1 MSRPVRISLIAIASL
16 LVLALIVVIGGIE
29 VLRSDWFFQQVRQRL
44 IAEMEKSTGGKIE
57 LRELHFD
64 WKTLIAEADGLVIHG
79 TEPPGEAPLLR
90 AAKVTIG
97 LKLISLE
104 KQQIDVASV
113 DIAGPQVNLLIAAD
127 GRTNIP
133 EPKTPASTKSIDQT
147 ILDLAVGRF
156 RVEDG
161 IVQIKAAGMPP
172 RKLPWSMR
180 AEKLKAQLT
189 YAPKDAA
196 GGPSY
201 SGDISMQPLS
211 AGFGN
216 YGPIDAA
223 VELAV
228 KLERDHIQVNNG
240 SVHTTSSQI
249 EFSGDLRDL
258 KSPEISGKYRARV
271 AAQEAGRLLSW
282 RTTQSGIIDS
292 SGDFRLNNA
301 GDFLVKGKLEGV
313 DLTYR
318 DPDLHFDHVRIVSN
332 FSADPKKLELTN
344 MSASLLGGRVQ
355 GRVTVT
361 NGDRFDIKGSL
372 VGFGATALAN
382 LLHTTPPPFDALIAG
397 PFEARGSITGVKY
410 RRVDASAQLTLS
422 PAGTSPVSGFIDA
435 RYDGA
440 RQYVDLAK
448 SFLALP
454 NSRVDFSG
462 GLGVQPGAYDAQ
474 LAVRLASTNLN
485 DVLIFA
491 PEVKELP
498 VSLQNGHAEFT
509 GSITGP
515 PTSPVIAGHVTAN
528 NIVIE
533 KQKVEAF
540 SADVNARSTEVQV
553 HNGTLAYQDMRA
565 RLSGTLALDQ
575 WKPDNR
581 SAVTATAS
589 LQNADIANMLAL
601 LGQTQIPVKGSIS
614 AEAQVNGTLADPRA
628 TATLRGGKGSAYG
641 EPFDRATAN
650 LTYVNGGRQE
660 FTAEVDSG
668 VKKINLTGA
677 FQHSPT
683 DFLTGTIQANIK
695 TSDIALNQIQAIR
708 EYQPTIGGITRATAD
723 TEVRLIDSK
732 AGEQFEIV
740 TLNADIVTR
749 NLAVE
754 QKQLGDLHL
763 TAHTASGQNPPLV
776 NVQIE
781 SNLAHS
787 VVRGNGSWR
796 LAGDY
801 SGEGAVTFSQ
811 VNLADVRKL
820 FAPHATSLASIG
832 GSVEGKITFR
842 GSAEKPRAM
851 TGALEIPKLEIIP
864 EPGGDIPIPESL
876 RDLVIR
882 NAGPIRATM
891 GNGNIRIES
900 ARVTARSTDVSLE
913 GTINLNATAPLN
925 LRASGNLDLS
935 ILPMFER
942 DLVSSGTVAA
952 TATIRGGFAQPEILG
967 RLDVKNANLNL
978 EGLPN
983 GLSNANG
990 TVIFDPSRAT
1000 IQSLTAETGGGKV
1013 NLTGFASFSNGP
1025 MALRLEADAK
1035 EVRVRYPE
1043 GVSTVANA
1051 SLRLIGT
1058 TERSTLSGTI
1068 TVVRSAFTPHTDL
1081 GRMLASASAPV
1092 QTPAVQTGLVG
1103 NMQFDVDILTA
1114 PDATFQTSLAQG
1126 LEADASLRLRGTV
1139 TNPVL
1144 LGRVNVN
1151 QGELMF
1157 FGNKYTINEGTI
1169 SFFNPVKLE
1178 PILDVSLETRARGVD
1193 VTINV
1198 TGPITKLNVSY
1209 RSDPPLQFSDLV
1221 ALLATGRTP
1230 ENPTIAE
1237 NYPGTTQTWQE
1248 MGASAL
1254 LGQAIANPLAGR
1266 LQRFFGVSKIKIDPL
1281 LTGVAGN
1288 AQARLTIE
1296 QNITPDLTFT
1306 YITNVASSTGSAQV
1320 IRVEWDFS
1328 RHWSA
1333 VAVRDEYGYFGIDF
1347 QYRKRFK

>member
-1 MSRPVRISLIAIASL
+1 
-16 LVLALIVVIGGIE
+16 
-29 VLRSDWFFQQVRQRL
+29 
-44 IAEMEKSTGGKIE
+44 
-57 LRELHFD
+57 
-64 WKTLIAEADGLVIHG
+64 
-79 TEPPGEAPLLR
+79 
-90 AAKVTIG
+90 
-97 LKLISLE
+97 
-104 KQQIDVASV
+104 
-113 DIAGPQVNLLIAAD
+113 
-127 GRTNIP
+127 
-133 EPKTPASTKSIDQT
+133 
-147 ILDLAVGRF
+147 
-156 RVEDG
+156 
-161 IVQIKAAGMPP
+161 MPP
-172 RKLPWSMR
+172 KKLPWTVR
-180 AEKLKAQLT
+180 GEKLRAQLS
-189 YAPKDAA
+189 YAPKDAT

-201 SGDISMQPLS
+201 SGDISIQPLHAS
-211 AGFGN
+211 
-216 YGPIDAA
+216 YGAMSLDAA

-228 KLERDHIQVNNG
+228 KLERDHIQVNKGNLR
-240 SVHTTSSQI
+240 TASSQI

-258 KSPEISGKYRARV
+258 KSPEISGKYSARV

-292 SGDFRLNNA
+292 SGDFRFNNA

-318 DPDLHFDHVRIVSN
+318 DPDLHFDHVRIVAN
-332 FSADPKKLELTN
+332 FSADAKKIEMTN
-344 MSASLLGGRVQ
+344 MSASLLGGQVH
-355 GRVTVT
+355 GRVTLT

-397 PFEARGSITGVKY
+397 PFEARGSITGVKD

-422 PAGTSPVSGFIDA
+422 PAGPTPVNGFIDA
-435 RYDGA
+435 RYDGG
-440 RQYVDLAK
+440 RQYVDFAK

-462 GLGVQPGAYDAQ
+462 GLGVEPGAYTAQ
-474 LAVRLASTNLN
+474 LNVRLAATNLN
-485 DVLIFA
+485 DVQIIA
-491 PEVKELP
+491 PAVKELP
-498 VSLQNGHAEFT
+498 VALQNGHAEFT
-509 GSITGP
+509 GSITGA

-528 NIVIE
+528 NIVVE
-533 KQKVEAF
+533 KQNIEAF

-553 HNGTLAYQDMRA
+553 HNGTLAYQNMRA

-581 SAVTATAS
+581 SAVTASAS
-589 LQNADIANMLAL
+589 LQNADIASVLAL
-601 LGQTQIPVKGSIS
+601 LGQTHIPVKGSLS
-614 AEAQVNGTLADPRA
+614 AEGRVNGTLADPQA

-641 EPFDRATAN
+641 ESFDRATAN

-668 VKKINLTGA
+668 ARKVNLTGA
-677 FQHSPT
+677 FQHAPT
-683 DFLTGTIQANIK
+683 DFLTGTIQASVK

-708 EYQPTIGGITRATAD
+708 QYQPTIGGITRATAD
-723 TEVRLIDSK
+723 TEVRLINSK
-732 AGEQFEIV
+732 AGEQFEIGS
-740 TLNADIVTR
+740 LNADVMTR
-749 NLAVE
+749 GLALE

-763 TAHTASGQNPPLV
+763 TAHTTPGQAPPLV

-787 VVRGNGSWR
+787 TIHGNGSWH

-820 FAPHATSLASIG
+820 FAPHATSLTSIG

-882 NAGPIRATM
+882 NAGPIRAAM
-891 GNGNIRIES
+891 ANGTIRIES
-900 ARVTARSTDVSLE
+900 ARVTARSTDRSTDLSLA
-913 GTINLNATAPLN
+913 GNINLNAQSPLN

-967 RLDVKNANLNL
+967 RLDIKNANLNF

-990 TVIFDPSRAT
+990 TVIFDPSHAT
-1000 IQSLTAETGGGKV
+1000 IQTLTAETGGGKV

-1025 MALRLEADAK
+1025 MALRLEADVK

-1126 LEADASLRLRGTV
+1126 LQADASLRLRGTV
-1139 TNPVL
+1139 SNPVL

-1151 QGELMF
+1151 QGDLTF
-1157 FGNKYTINEGTI
+1157 FGNKYTINDGTI

-1178 PILDVSLETRARGVD
+1178 PVLDVSLETRARGVD

-1198 TGPITKLNVSY
+1198 TGPLTKLNVSY

-1230 ENPTIAE
+1230 ENPTIAAQQD
-1237 NYPGTTQTWQE
+1237 PGTSQTWQE

-1320 IRVEWDFS
+1320 IRMEWDFS

-1347 QYRKRFK
+1347 QYRKRLK